1 MPDASMIEKLHR
13 TSVIQKVSL
22 EAVRID
28 RSYQRDPSQSL
39 VEQIA
44 ADWDELASELVL
56 VSDRGERDPEGD
68 VEGGLWLVNG
78 QHRSLAARK
87 RGHEAIW
94 ARVVDL
100 SEVEDPAQLEAS
112 LRLKLNIKLGD
123 RPLERFKAQVRAGD
137 EDSIGLVRI
146 LARHDT
152 QVNEQVNMDQG
163 VNAIATVEALYGV
176 DNGALLSETLEIL
189 REAFGSLHGKKV
201 SAAMMKGVAWFVEK
215 HSTTSDRGRLMEKL
229 KMAGPEAIHRRAI
242 TTQSTM
248 GGSLWMNYYRV
259 IVDFYNDQ
267 LQTKSR
273 LEWQLRGANTF
284 SNRSKGNIAPTTVG
298 SQGGRRGGY

>member
-1 MPDASMIEKLHR
+1 MPDASVIERLHQ
-13 TSVIQKVSL
+13 TSVIKEVEL
-22 EAVRID
+22 EHVRID
-28 RSYQRDPSQSL
+28 RSYQRDPSQAL

-44 ADWDELASELVL
+44 ADWDEVASELVL
-56 VSDRGERDPEGD
+56 ISDRGKRDSEGE
-68 VEGGLWLVNG
+68 VEGGFWLVNG

-87 RGHEAIW
+87 RGHETIW
-94 ARVVDL
+94 ARIVDL
-100 SEVEDPAQLEAS
+100 SEVDDPAQIEAS

-137 EDSIGLVRI
+137 EDSLGLVRI

-152 QVNEQVNMDQG
+152 QVNEQVNMDNG
-163 VNAIATVEALYGV
+163 INAIATVEALYRV

-215 HSTTSDRGRLMEKL
+215 HSQTSDRGRLMEKI
-229 KMAGPEAIHRRAI
+229 KMAGTEAIHRRAV

-259 IVDFYNDQ
+259 IVEFYNEN
-267 LQTKSR
+267 LQVKSR
-273 LEWQLRGANTF
+273 LDWQLRGANTF
-284 SNRSKGNIAPTTVG
+284 STRSKGVVG
-298 SQGGRRGGY
+298 QQWHESKSGGQGH